1 MSSAKTVAPP
11 DSYHTQHSPFGAFA
25 SFTVGLVNA
34 PGGFGQSLRGPAKQN
49 VYVGFRVG
57 PEEKWQ
63 LLPFLTPPKS
73 NESAFTGDAV
83 SSHAPSNFVAMTP
96 ADYER
101 ILDWASDTW
110 NTDDGRFSY
119 SLITPFSEE
128 PAPARLKQYTP
139 RFPLAPVI

>member
-63 LLPFLTPPKS
+63 LLPFFTPPKS
-73 NESAFTGDAV
+73 NESAFTGEAV

-101 ILDWASDTW
+101 KLDWASDTW
-110 NTDDGRFSY
+110 NADDGLFSF
-119 SLITPFSEE
+119 SLITPFSEL
-128 PAPARLKQYTP
+128 PDPTLLKRAAPRSHLV
-139 RFPLAPVI
+139 PV